1 MKTLLKTAML
11 SLLFLF
17 AFQQAD
23 AQLKVGY
30 INSAEILA
38 DMPDVKQMQSNLEGL
53 QTQLQKRGQQL
64 IAEYQQKEQD
74 ALQRKERGEL
84 SPAEEEKVLQE
95 LQAKQEEIYNFQ
107 NEMQQKLAE
116 KEQELLTPILN
127 RINAA
132 IQEIAK
138 SEGYAYIFDLSSGA
152 ILYAD
157 ESLDLTQKVKA
168 KLDL

>member
-53 QTQLQKRGQQL
+53 QTQLQKKGQQL

-74 ALQRKERGEL
+74 AIQRKDRGEL
-84 SPAEEEKVLQE
+84 SPAEEEKILQE

-116 KEQELLTPILN
+116 KEQELLTPILDK
-127 RINAA
+127 INAA

-157 ESLDLTQKVKA
+157 EGLDLTQKVKA
-168 KLDL
+168 KLGL